1 MFRCT
6 DCQKIYEQK
15 PDYCDCGNN
24 VFDELLSAV
33 KVEKIKTKKSFKEQY
48 PQVDRLMNS
57 LDVLSVSVFLVCI
70 ILSILSLI
78 FIQPSK
84 EISENKPI
92 INQSKTINSIP
103 DIDKLWV
110 TKVYSEK
117 AEAFGSK
124 STTNEEKVNQ
134 TPQRKV
140 IKKQQPKAQQS
151 PKTQSQS
158 SSSVK
163 IKQTSSTVDSE
174 KKETKQIFKEN
185 QVKEEK
191 VVEKNIDEEMNNY
204 KVALRQALFN
214 NLEVTA
220 ITGSGDC
227 VIEFSIAKDGKLINR
242 NFTKQSQNASVN
254 QTVYNMMMKLPY
266 YYAPPKTYSGDKI
279 KLHFVF
285 DNGNYSIS
293 YIQ

>member
-1 MFRCT
+1 MS
-6 DCQKIYEQK
+6 E
-15 PDYCDCGNN
+15 
-24 VFDELLSAV
+24 E
-33 KVEKIKTKKSFKEQY
+33 IKKKKKNTKKT
-48 PQVDRLMNS
+48 
-57 LDVLSVSVFLVCI
+57 SVKNKST
-70 ILSILSLI
+70 
-78 FIQPSK
+78 
-84 EISENKPI
+84 NKP
-92 INQSKTINSIP
+92 KT
-103 DIDKLWV
+103 V
-110 TKVYSEK
+110 
-117 AEAFGSK
+117 
-124 STTNEEKVNQ
+124 
-134 TPQRKV
+134 
-140 IKKQQPKAQQS
+140 
-151 PKTQSQS
+151 
-158 SSSVK
+158 
-163 IKQTSSTVDSE
+163 
-174 KKETKQIFKEN
+174 KKEKLKESK
-185 QVKEEK
+185 VKEEK

>member
-33 KVEKIKTKKSFKEQY
+33 KVEKIKIKKSFKEQC
-48 PQVDRLMNS
+48 PQVVRLMYS
-57 LDVLSVSVFLVCI
+57 LDVLSVLIFLSCI

-84 EISENKPI
+84 EISENNPI
-92 INQSKTINSIP
+92 INQSKTIKSIP

-110 TKVYSEK
+110 TKVYSETS
-117 AEAFGSK
+117 ESFYSK
-124 STTNEEKVNQ
+124 PATTEENTTQ
-134 TPQRKV
+134 TTQRKV
-140 IKKQQPKAQQS
+140 IKKQQPKTQQS
-151 PKTQSQS
+151 IKTQSQQ
-158 SSSVK
+158 SSSVNT
-163 IKQTSSTVDSE
+163 KQTSSTGELE
-174 KKETKQIFKEN
+174 KKEVKQITKEN

-191 VVEKNIDEEMNNY
+191 VVEKTIDEEMNNY

-227 VIEFSIAKDGKLINR
+227 VVEFSIAKDGKLINR
-242 NFTKQSQNASVN
+242 DFATQSQNATVN
-254 QTVYNMMMKLPY
+254 QAVYNMMMKLPY
-266 YYAPPKTYSGDKI
+266 YYAPPETYNGEKI

-285 DNGNYSIS
+285 NNGNYSIS
-293 YIQ
+293 YVK